1 MEQYVGLDVSLEQTS
16 ICVVDDSGKALWQGK
31 CASTSEALAAVIR
44 AKAPGVVCV
53 GLESGPLSSWHW
65 HELKKLGLPVVCLDA
80 RHAKAALS
88 LQLNKTDQNDARGL
102 AQIVRTGWYRE
113 VAVKSVDSQ
122 LLRSLL
128 TTRAQLVR
136 MRVDLANQ
144 IRGTLKPFGRV
155 VGKGGGRPFIERV
168 HSLVAGGPLQEV
180 AEALLTAWQAV
191 SSQVAALS
199 RRLVAIGRQ
208 DTAVKRLMTAPGVG
222 TLVAMAY
229 VSVIDAPERFANSSK
244 VGAYVGLTPR
254 RYQSGEEDYTG
265 RISRCGDKLLRTCLF
280 EAAGIILHRVSK
292 WSALKAWG
300 TRLAKRAGTRK
311 ATVAVARKLAV
322 ILHRMLR
329 DGTEF
334 RWSPSGRSRREQGIS
349 RTTRS
354 AGAASLVGTGRRSS
368 RGHCCGSDLTI

>member
-1 MEQYVGLDVSLEQTS
+1 MDQYVGLDVSPEQTS
-16 ICVVDDSGKALWQGK
+16 ICVIDINGKPLWQGQ
-31 CASTSEALAAVIR
+31 CASTPEALAAVIR
-44 AKAPGVVCV
+44 TKAPGVVRI

-65 HELKKLGLPVVCLDA
+65 HELKRLGLPVVCLDA

-113 VAVKSVDSQ
+113 VAVKSIDSH

-144 IRGTLKPFGRV
+144 IRGVLKPFGLMA
-155 VGKGGGRPFIERV
+155 GKGGGRPFTERV
-168 HSLVAGGPLQEV
+168 RRLVAGGPLQEV
-180 AEALLTAWQAV
+180 TEALLTAWQAIN
-191 SSQVAALS
+191 SQVAALS
-199 RRLVAIGRQ
+199 RRLVAIARQ
-208 DTAVKRLMTAPGVG
+208 DATVRRLMTAPGVG

-229 VSVIDAPERFANSSK
+229 VSVIDAPERFANSYK

-254 RYQSGEEDYTG
+254 RFQSGEEDYPG
-265 RISRCGDKLLRTCLF
+265 RISRCGDRLLRTYLF
-280 EAAGIILHRVSK
+280 EAAGIILNRVSK

-300 TRLAKRAGTRK
+300 MRLAKRAGARK

-322 ILHRMLR
+322 ILHRTLR
-329 DGTEF
+329 DGSEF
-334 RWSPSGRSRREQGIS
+334 RWSQAQP
-349 RTTRS
+349 
-354 AGAASLVGTGRRSS
+354 A
-368 RGHCCGSDLTI
+368 